1 LPAYALVVVSDI
13 LKAQK
18 RWAKAEEL
26 LEESLDTALQ
36 VFEQNTVLVLY
47 PMQSLE
53 EVYEQTGKLVEL
65 EKLRVRKREFIS
77 SQETDNT

>member
-1 LPAYALVVVSDI
+1 MSDI